1 MTQSQQIKK
10 VFKLVTVWLIMKRGQ
25 YKIYLFRHGQ
35 TTYNRDGRFTGQSE
49 AKLTAMGRKHANTI
63 AKELKNKEFQVA
75 IHTHLSRSKNT
86 LKPVLKFHP
95 ECKLILQDDR
105 MIERSYGELE
115 GTTHEQFIDR
125 IGEQSYDLRIQG
137 DAIEN
142 LKPKLRDKVE
152 EFLGEKEYKAI
163 HRGYKVA
170 APGGES
176 FKDVEK
182 RVKSFI
188 KDLKKFV
195 RKNKVNVAISAHGN
209 SIRLFR
215 KIMERAP
222 KKSVVKW
229 FIPYD
234 KVFEYNI

>member
-1 MTQSQQIKK
+1 
-10 VFKLVTVWLIMKRGQ
+10 MKRGKF
-25 YKIYLFRHGQ
+25 KIYLFRHGQ
-35 TTYNRDGRFTGQSE
+35 TTFNRDGRFTGWME
-49 AKLTAMGRKHANTI
+49 ARLTKQGKKHANII
-63 AKELKNKEFQVA
+63 AKKLKDKTFEVA
-75 IHTHLSRSKNT
+75 IHTHLSRSKDT

-95 ECKLILQDDR
+95 ECKIIMEDDR

-115 GTTHEQFIDR
+115 GTTHKQFIDK
-125 IGEQSYDLRIQG
+125 IGEQSYDLRVHG

-142 LKPKLRDKVE
+142 LEPKQRDRVE
-152 EFLGEKEYKAI
+152 EFLGTEEYKAI

-176 FKDVEK
+176 FADVER

-188 KDLKKFV
+188 KDLKRFMK
-195 RKNKVNVAISAHGN
+195 KNKVNVAISAHGN

-215 KIMERAP
+215 KIMERSP
-222 KKSVVKW
+222 KKDVVSW

-234 KVFEYNI
+234 KVFEYSV

>member
-1 MTQSQQIKK
+1 
-10 VFKLVTVWLIMKRGQ
+10 MKGK

-35 TTYNRDGRFTGQSE
+35 TTFNRDGRFTGQME
-49 AKLTAMGRKHANTI
+49 ARLTTKGQEHAKKI
-63 AKELKNKEFQVA
+63 AKKLKDKKFEVA
-75 IHTHLSRSKNT
+75 IRTRLSRSKAT
-86 LKPVLKFHP
+86 LKPVLKLHP
-95 ECKLILQDDR
+95 ECKIIFEDDR
-105 MIERSYGELE
+105 MIERSYGDLQ

-125 IGEQSYDLRIQG
+125 IGKQSYDLRVHG

-142 LKPKLRDKVE
+142 LEPELRDKVE
-152 EFLGEKEYKAI
+152 EFLGKEEYEAI

-176 FKDVEK
+176 FADVEK
-182 RVKSFI
+182 RVKGFI

-195 RKNKVNVAISAHGN
+195 RKNKVSVAISAHGN

-215 KIMERAP
+215 KIMEKVSREDAI
-222 KKSVVKW
+222 KW

-234 KVFEYNI
+234 KVFEYSV